1 MAYPGRIPSSS
12 LVAAWQRH
20 RGWMI
25 ALGVALT
32 VLGVLAIGAAMLTTV
47 LSMTILGWMLIVGG
61 VVQIVHAFSSPR
73 WRGVVLSL
81 LEGVVYG
88 VVGVLIATRP
98 LESAVVAT
106 LLLGGFL
113 LISGLVRI
121 LVVPTFLRT
130 RNWGWVMAS
139 GILSFLLGLAIWAQW
154 PVSGAWV
161 LGAFV
166 GVEMIGWGISLIML
180 GVALG
185 DVDAAE
191 ARRLEAA

>member
-1 MAYPGRIPSSS
+1 MSRIPASS
-12 LVAAWQRH
+12 LVAEWQRH
-20 RGWMI
+20 RGWLI
-25 ALGVALT
+25 AAGVVLT
-32 VLGVLAIGAAMLTTV
+32 ILGVLAIGSAVLTTV
-47 LSMTILGWMLIVGG
+47 LSMRVLGWMLIIGG
-61 VVQIVHAFSSPR
+61 IVQIVHAFSAPR

-81 LEGVVYG
+81 LEGIVYG
-88 VVGVLIATRP
+88 VVGLLIAARP

-106 LLLGGFL
+106 LILGGFL
-113 LISGLVRI
+113 MISGLFRI

-139 GILSFLLGLAIWAQW
+139 GIISLLLGLAIWAQW

-166 GVEMIGWGISLIML
+166 GIEMIGWGISLIML
-180 GVALG
+180 GVALR

>member
-1 MAYPGRIPSSS
+1 
-12 LVAAWQRH
+12 
-20 RGWMI
+20 MI
-25 ALGVALT
+25 TLGVVLT

-47 LSMTILGWMLIVGG
+47 LSMTVLGWMLIVGG

-81 LEGVVYG
+81 LEGVVYA
-88 VVGVLIATRP
+88 VVGVLIAARP

-113 LISGLVRI
+113 MISGLVRI
-121 LVVPTFLRT
+121 LAVPTFLRT

-166 GVEMIGWGISLIML
+166 GIEMIGWGISLLML

>member
-1 MAYPGRIPSSS
+1 MSRIPASS
-12 LVAAWQRH
+12 LVAEWQRH
-20 RGWMI
+20 RGWLI
-25 ALGVALT
+25 AAGVVLT
-32 VLGVLAIGAAMLTTV
+32 ILGVLAIGSAVLTTV
-47 LSMTILGWMLIVGG
+47 LSMRVLGWMLIIGG
-61 VVQIVHAFSSPR
+61 IVQIVHAFSAPR

-81 LEGVVYG
+81 LEGIVYG
-88 VVGVLIATRP
+88 VVGLLIAARP

-106 LLLGGFL
+106 LILGGFL
-113 LISGLVRI
+113 MISGLFRI

-139 GILSFLLGLAIWAQW
+139 GIISLLLGLAIWAQW

-166 GVEMIGWGISLIML
+166 GIEMIGWGISLIML
-180 GVALG
+180 SVALR

>member
-113 LISGLVRI
+113 LISGLFRI

>member
-113 LISGLVRI
+113 LISGLFRI

-139 GILSFLLGLAIWAQW
+139 GILSFLLGLAIWARW

>member
-12 LVAAWQRH
+12 LVAEWQRH

-25 ALGVALT
+25 TLGVVLT

-47 LSMTILGWMLIVGG
+47 LSMTVLGWMLIVGG

-81 LEGVVYG
+81 LEGVVYA
-88 VVGVLIATRP
+88 VVGVLIAARP

-113 LISGLVRI
+113 MISGLVRI

-166 GVEMIGWGISLIML
+166 GIEMIGWGISLLML

>member
-1 MAYPGRIPSSS
+1 MAYQRQVPSSS
-12 LVAAWQRH
+12 LVAEWQRH

-25 ALGVALT
+25 GLGVVLT
-32 VLGVLAIGAAMLTTV
+32 ILGVLAIAAAVFTTV
-47 LSMTILGWMLIVGG
+47 LSMKVLGWMLIIGG
-61 VVQIVHAFSSPR
+61 IVQIVHAFSAPR

-81 LEGVVYG
+81 LEGIVYG

-113 LISGLVRI
+113 MISGLFRI
-121 LVVPTFLRT
+121 VIVPTFLRA

-139 GILSFLLGLAIWAQW
+139 GIISFLLGLTIWAQW

-166 GVEMIGWGISLIML
+166 GIEMIGWGISLIML
-180 GVALG
+180 GVALR

>member
-1 MAYPGRIPSSS
+1 MSRIPASS
-12 LVAAWQRH
+12 LVAEWQRH
-20 RGWMI
+20 RGWLI
-25 ALGVALT
+25 AAGVVLT
-32 VLGVLAIGAAMLTTV
+32 ILGVLAIGSAVLTTV
-47 LSMTILGWMLIVGG
+47 LSMRVLGWMLIVGG
-61 VVQIVHAFSSPR
+61 IVQIVHAFSAPR

-81 LEGVVYG
+81 LEGIVYG
-88 VVGVLIATRP
+88 VVGVLIAGRP

-106 LLLGGFL
+106 LILSGFL
-113 LISGLVRI
+113 MISGLFRM

-139 GILSFLLGLAIWAQW
+139 GIISFLLGLAIWAQW

-166 GVEMIGWGISLIML
+166 GIEMIGWGISLIML
-180 GVALG
+180 SVALR

>member
-1 MAYPGRIPSSS
+1 MAYRGQSPSSS
-12 LVAAWQRH
+12 LVAKWQRH

-32 VLGVLAIGAAMLTTV
+32 ILGVLAIGAAALTTA
-47 LSMTILGWMLIVGG
+47 LSMTVLGWMLIIGG
-61 VVQIVHAFSSPR
+61 VVQIVHAFSAPR

-88 VVGVLIATRP
+88 VVGALITARP
-98 LESAVVAT
+98 LESAAVAT

-113 LISGLVRI
+113 MISGLFRVLI
-121 LVVPTFLRT
+121 VPTFLRT

-139 GILSFLLGLAIWAQW
+139 GIVSFLLGLAIWAQW

-166 GVEMIGWGISLIML
+166 GIEMIGWGISLTML
-180 GVALG
+180 GVALH

-191 ARRLEAA
+191 AQRLEAA

>member
-1 MAYPGRIPSSS
+1 MSRIPSSS
-12 LVAAWQRH
+12 VVAEWQRH
-20 RGWMI
+20 RGWLI

-32 VLGVLAIGAAMLTTV
+32 LLGVLVIGSAVLATA
-47 LSMTILGWMLIVGG
+47 LSMTVLGWMLIVGG
-61 VVQIVHAFSSPR
+61 IVQIVHAFSAPR

-81 LEGVVYG
+81 LEGIVYG
-88 VVGVLIATRP
+88 VVGALIAARP

-113 LISGLVRI
+113 MISGLFRI
-121 LVVPTFLRT
+121 LAVPTFLRV

-139 GILSFLLGLAIWAQW
+139 GILSFLLGLAIWGQW
-154 PVSGAWV
+154 PVSGVWV

-166 GVEMIGWGISLIML
+166 GIEMIGWGISLIML
-180 GVALG
+180 GVALR
-185 DVDAAE
+185 DVDAGE

>member
-1 MAYPGRIPSSS
+1 MSRIPASS
-12 LVAAWQRH
+12 LVAEWQRH
-20 RGWMI
+20 RGWLI
-25 ALGVALT
+25 AAGVVLT
-32 VLGVLAIGAAMLTTV
+32 ILGVLAIGSAVLTTV
-47 LSMTILGWMLIVGG
+47 LSMRVLGWMLIIGG
-61 VVQIVHAFSSPR
+61 IVQIVHAFSAPR

-81 LEGVVYG
+81 LEGIVYG
-88 VVGVLIATRP
+88 VVGLLIAARP

-106 LLLGGFL
+106 LILGGFL
-113 LISGLVRI
+113 MISGLFRI

-139 GILSFLLGLAIWAQW
+139 GIISLLLGLAIWAQW

-166 GVEMIGWGISLIML
+166 GIEMIGWGISLVML
-180 GVALG
+180 GVALR

>member
-32 VLGVLAIGAAMLTTV
+32 LLGVLAIGAAMLTTV

-113 LISGLVRI
+113 LISGLFRI